1 MLISTVEKGFEGY
14 LSLLE
19 KNFHYAYEA
28 VLDDSKTIDDFLTG
42 LQDKGRIGSYATAPD
57 YKSGVKKIF
66 NGVVKD
72 YKKWLNCKLQ
82 CPSHVSEIEN
92 IKEDLELLEKL
103 K

>member
-72 YKKWLNCKLQ
+72 YKKWLNCKFQ
-82 CPSHVSEIEN
+82 CSSHISEIEN
-92 IKEDLELLEKL
+92 INEDLELLEKL